1 MPEPVYSRSNRWL
14 TVILI
19 TPEEFSSDRETVRI
33 ALEKENIESRPVWKP
48 MYMQPVFR
56 VAERK
61 ERSADCKRNDEFWK
75 RRYGARVVGGGVA
88 EDLFNRGLCLP
99 SGTAMNEE
107 DLDRVINVIHKCRK

>member
-48 MYMQPVFR
+48 MYMQPVFK
-56 VAERK
+56 VHK
-61 ERSADCKRNDEFWK
+61 ERGK